1 MNYSKTLNI
10 NILYFYSQI
19 GNNYYRI
26 VLPFIALFFS
36 NNINELKATI
46 PIFFFFTAILQLFPE
61 VLTRKYGSKNAIL
74 YYFAIFLAGTLLGL
88 FYQGSVW
95 IIALSRVLQ
104 AIGLSALPILIKSMM
119 FQEKK
124 NIKRFM
130 IYRELLAIISGPILT
145 ILLGFV
151 LHFYNW
157 QLCYLIIF
165 FAYSLALIWLY
176 YNLPHNLY
184 KNSSSSSIRQQLIKT
199 LSIIHY
205 PKTLYLMIS
214 NILSF
219 SITILIQSVYAFI
232 FLHDFKTPIYYI
244 GFIPLLFSMAFLPFL
259 KLLTVFQNISTVKK
273 VTFIISLQLI
283 VGLFY
288 LRAPL
293 TELNTLIYWSIL
305 SILGSLNYILSNQL
319 LGHRANEI
327 KLTTQVNIFYYFLR
341 NAIPTIITWIWAQ
354 YGQGTHSDMVPEL
367 ILFLSLTS
375 LVIFAL
381 YLKSR
386 GPDSMSR
393 I

>member
-36 NNINELKATI
+36 NNIKELKATI

-74 YYFAIFLAGTLLGL
+74 YYFAIFLAGTFLGL
-88 FYQGSVW
+88 FYQGSIW

-104 AIGLSALPILIKSMM
+104 AIGLSTLPVLIKSIM

-124 NIKRFM
+124 HIKRFM

-157 QLCYLIIF
+157 RLCYLIIF

-205 PKTLYLMIS
+205 PK
-214 NILSF
+214 

-232 FLHDFKTPIYYI
+232 FIHDFKTPIYYI

-293 TELNTLIYWSIL
+293 TELNTLIYWSIF

-319 LGHRANEI
+319 LGHRASEI

-354 YGQGTHSDMVPEL
+354 SGQGTHSDMVPEL

-381 YLKSR
+381 YLKS
-386 GPDSMSR
+386 PDPVSMS
-393 I
+393 